1 MPLLRSALDG
11 LRSLFRKEQVGRELD
26 EELGSFLEMAAE
38 EKIKQGMS
46 RKDALRE
53 VRLER
58 GSLELAREV
67 VGAAGWES
75 IVQTSWRDLR
85 FGLRMLRKSP
95 GFTTIAVLTLAL
107 AIGASTVIFS
117 IVHAV
122 LLTPLPYRDSSRL
135 VVIYDREAR
144 ATGLSK
150 LMDLYQ
156 DFEAYRDRSQSFD
169 RVAGMT
175 WIAGNPTLTGFGAS
189 KEIHQVQATL
199 DFFSVLGVPPAL
211 GRTFAAEDL
220 TRGCAV
226 VLAYPFWKDVLG
238 AQKRI
243 IGSTIRLDDQACDVI
258 GVMPDTFAFF
268 PTETQIWT
276 LIGPNNKLERDPRH
290 SGIAIYAH
298 LKRGVSLSAALAEL
312 VLLHG
317 RANEHD
323 RHATEIQPLVL
334 PLQEELTWLAGPNL
348 RLSLIVL
355 FGAVSALLLIGCGNV
370 ASLLLTRSLSRHRE
384 LAIRSALGS
393 GLLRLLRQLL
403 TEGLLLSLCAAA
415 LGACLAA
422 GVIHLF
428 NITKPI
434 ELPSA
439 AVVRINAPVLLFT
452 TSLSVLTTVFFG
464 LVPAW
469 KTSKIDLVEVLKA
482 NGQSTTQG
490 AGKRRIARVLIVAEV
505 TLSLVLLAGAGLL
518 MQSAA
523 RFASIPLGFSPNR
536 VATMSISL
544 PPKTYGADVDRAR
557 IYDRIFDSLDAI
569 PGVQTTAVS
578 SMLPFRPIQGFDA
591 LEIEG
596 QQASTP
602 ETAHH
607 DAGIISIS
615 PRYFSALGIPVLKG
629 RSFSGDDQLQTEA
642 VAIVNEALVKKYFDT
657 EDPVDRHMRSFG
669 APPERNPWR
678 RIVGVVANEKR
689 GNPFQEMSW
698 LDTPTI
704 FLPIAQVPPSRVTLL
719 VRSDVDPMS
728 LANIVQRQVSTLDPS
743 IPVSNIQSVEHLL
756 LKEHLAYPR
765 FRALVVGCFAGFALL
780 LAVVGLYGVL
790 SQAVTQRTNEIGLR
804 MSLGADAS
812 SILMMIAKEGMLL
825 VSLGIVLGAALALSL
840 SRFLAGLLYGVKSND
855 PMTLAAVSLL
865 LLVSAL
871 AATLMPARR
880 AMRVDPMVALRYE

>member
-1 MPLLRSALDG
+1 MSPLRSLAEG
-11 LRSLFRKEQVGRELD
+11 LQSLFRKERVEQELA
-26 EELGSFLEMAAE
+26 EELGGFLEMAAE
-38 EKIKQGMS
+38 EKMKQGMS

-67 VGAAGWES
+67 VGASGWES
-75 IVQTSWRDLR
+75 SVQTSWQDLR
-85 FGLRMLRKSP
+85 FGLRMLRKNP
-95 GFTTIAVLTLAL
+95 GFTAVTVLTLAL
-107 AIGASTVIFS
+107 GIGASTIIFS

-122 LLTPLPYRDSSRL
+122 LLTALPYRDANRL

-144 ATGLSK
+144 APGLSK

-156 DFEAYRDRSQSFD
+156 DFEAYRDHSQSFD
-169 RVAGMT
+169 YIAGMT

-189 KEIHQVQATL
+189 KEIHQVQSTL
-199 DFFSVLGVPPAL
+199 GFFSLLGVQSAV

-220 TRGCAV
+220 ARGCAV
-226 VLAYPFWKDVLG
+226 VLAYPFWRDILG
-238 AQKRI
+238 AQKRL
-243 IGSTIRLDDQACDVI
+243 IGSTIRLDDQTCDVI
-258 GVMPDTFAFF
+258 GVMPNTFSFF
-268 PTETQIWT
+268 PAETQIWT

-290 SGIAIYAH
+290 SGLAIYAH
-298 LKRGVSLSAALAEL
+298 LKPGVSISAATAEL

-317 RANEHD
+317 RANEDD
-323 RHATEIQPLVL
+323 RHATDIQPLVL

-370 ASLLLTRSLSRHRE
+370 ANLLLARSLSRHKE

-393 GLLRLLRQLL
+393 GVLRLLRQLL
-403 TEGLLLSLCAAA
+403 TEGLLLSLSAAA
-415 LGACLAA
+415 LGASFAA

-428 NITKPI
+428 NVVKPV

-452 TSLSVLTTVFFG
+452 ASLSVLTTVLFG
-464 LVPAW
+464 LLPAW
-469 KTSKIDLVEVLKA
+469 KASKIDVVEVLKA
-482 NGQSTTQG
+482 NAQNTTQG
-490 AGKRRIARVLIVAEV
+490 AKKRRIAGMLIVAEV
-505 TLSLVLLAGAGLL
+505 MLSLVLLTGAGLL
-518 MQSAA
+518 MESAA
-523 RFASIPLGFSPNR
+523 HFASIPLGFAPNR
-536 VATMSISL
+536 VATMTISL
-544 PPKTYGADVDRAR
+544 PPNTYGADRDRVAM
-557 IYDRIFDSLDAI
+557 YDRLFGSMDAL

-591 LEIEG
+591 LEVEG
-596 QQASTP
+596 HQPSAP
-602 ETAHH
+602 ETARH
-607 DAGIISIS
+607 DSGVLSIS
-615 PRYFSALGIPVLKG
+615 PRYFSALGILVLKG
-629 RSFSGDDQLQTEA
+629 RSFNAHDRLQTEA
-642 VAIVNEALVKKYFDT
+642 VAIVNAALVKKYFDA
-657 EDPVDRHMRSFG
+657 EDPVGRHIRSLG

-704 FLPIAQVPPSRVTLL
+704 FLPVAQVPPSRVTLL
-719 VRSDVDPMS
+719 VRSNVDPMS
-728 LANIVQRQVSTLDPS
+728 LSNIVQRQVSTLDPS

-756 LKEHLAYPR
+756 SKEHLAYPR
-765 FRALVVGCFAGFALL
+765 FRALVVSCFAGFALL

-812 SILMMIAKEGMLL
+812 SILMMIAKEGMVL
-825 VSLGIVLGAALALSL
+825 VSLGIGLGAALALFL

-865 LLVSAL
+865 LLVAAL
-871 AATLMPARR
+871 AATLLPAWR

>member
-1 MPLLRSALDG
+1 MPN
-11 LRSLFRKEQVGRELD
+11 
-26 EELGSFLEMAAE
+26 
-38 EKIKQGMS
+38 
-46 RKDALRE
+46 
-53 VRLER
+53 
-58 GSLELAREV
+58 
-67 VGAAGWES
+67 
-75 IVQTSWRDLR
+75 T
-85 FGLRMLRKSP
+85 
-95 GFTTIAVLTLAL
+95 
-107 AIGASTVIFS
+107 FS
-117 IVHAV
+117 
-122 LLTPLPYRDSSRL
+122 
-135 VVIYDREAR
+135 
-144 ATGLSK
+144 
-150 LMDLYQ
+150 
-156 DFEAYRDRSQSFD
+156 
-169 RVAGMT
+169 
-175 WIAGNPTLTGFGAS
+175 
-189 KEIHQVQATL
+189 
-199 DFFSVLGVPPAL
+199 
-211 GRTFAAEDL
+211 
-220 TRGCAV
+220 
-226 VLAYPFWKDVLG
+226 
-238 AQKRI
+238 
-243 IGSTIRLDDQACDVI
+243 
-258 GVMPDTFAFF
+258 FF
-268 PTETQIWT
+268 PAETQIWT

-290 SGIAIYAH
+290 SGLAIYAH
-298 LKRGVSLSAALAEL
+298 LKPGVSISAATAEL

-323 RHATEIQPLVL
+323 QHATDIQPLVL
-334 PLQEELTWLAGPNL
+334 PLQDELTWLAGPNL

-370 ASLLLTRSLSRHRE
+370 ANLLLTRSLSRQKE

-393 GLLRLLRQLL
+393 GVLRLLRQLL
-403 TEGLLLSLCAAA
+403 TEGLLLSLSAAA
-415 LGACLAA
+415 LGACFAA

-428 NITKPI
+428 NVMKPV

-439 AVVRINAPVLLFT
+439 AVVRLNAPVLLFT
-452 TSLSVLTTVFFG
+452 ASLSVLTTVLFG
-464 LVPAW
+464 LLPAW
-469 KTSKIDLVEVLKA
+469 KASKIDVVEVLKA
-482 NGQSTTQG
+482 NAQNTTQG
-490 AGKRRIARVLIVAEV
+490 ARKRRIARMLIVAEV
-505 TLSLVLLAGAGLL
+505 MLSLVLLAGAGLL
-518 MQSAA
+518 MESAA
-523 RFASIPLGFSPNR
+523 HFASIPLGFAPNR
-536 VATMSISL
+536 VAAMTISL
-544 PPKTYGADVDRAR
+544 PPKTYGADGERVRM
-557 IYDRIFDSLDAI
+557 YDRIFGSLDAL

-596 QQASTP
+596 HQPSTP

-607 DAGIISIS
+607 DSGVISIS

-629 RSFSGDDQLQTEA
+629 RSFNADDQLQTEA
-642 VAIVNEALVKKYFDT
+642 VAIVNEALVNKYFDS
-657 EDPVDRHMRSFG
+657 EDPMGRHISSFG
-669 APPERNPWR
+669 APPERNPR
-678 RIVGVVANEKR
+678 RTIVGVVANEKR

-719 VRSDVDPMS
+719 IRSNVDPMS

-812 SILMMIAKEGMLL
+812 SILMMIAKEGMLP

-865 LLVSAL
+865 LLVAAL

-880 AMRVDPMVALRYE
+880 DMRVDPMVALRYE